1 MRQLGFLIMASTL
14 PLGITTRKAVQLLP
28 FPHIGTSYRYSTITK
43 LLEAGFME
51 ERHVTVT
58 KDHRPYENTYL
69 SLTCSGLYALAQ
81 YAGNHPVAIG
91 RVLPGAVGYDFLRCI
106 DTEDPGQA
114 DGVVRYQRQSN
125 AGIAALLRTKEA
137 EAFLQSAGVA
147 VFPFERPD
155 LSCILHRAP
164 KTENTKAPTMIGA
177 IVLSAVQ
184 RWLRSHPRQ
193 KVAID
198 RSIPMWFSSRD
209 IKTFVDGPASSH
221 HDFANYDGII
231 LLADRYITFYHA
243 GVRGTAWNAKA
254 NKRLLSYLDVV
265 FGKLGSR
272 HLAVMTFE
280 TTNQWRFLLT
290 DVHHKRRSNDPTQAI
305 GKPFLSLFLL
315 PLSDLGCAQMRQI
328 LRFDLPVSD
337 LCRELCK
344 RNHWNRDYH
353 YDTASGLLIKG
364 QLYYNLYLPTVSTL
378 LHIFDRCRSGDRDF
392 KILCPNDTDFM
403 KHLHLLFPGIKLA
416 YLERD
421 ILAADR

>member
-51 ERHVTVT
+51 ERHVTVA

-69 SLTCSGLYALAQ
+69 SLTFSGLCALVQ
-81 YAGNHPVAIG
+81 YAGNHPVEIG
-91 RVLPGAVGYDFLRCI
+91 RVVPGAIGYDFLHCI
-106 DTEDPGQA
+106 DTDDPGQV
-114 DGVVRYQRQSN
+114 DGEVQYQRQSN
-125 AGIAALLRTKEA
+125 AGIASLLHMKET

-147 VFPFERPD
+147 AFPLERPD
-155 LSCILHRAP
+155 LGCILQHTPQLGNA
-164 KTENTKAPTMIGA
+164 KAPTMIGA
-177 IVLSAVQ
+177 IVLSAIQ

-193 KVAID
+193 SVTID

-209 IKTFVDGPASSH
+209 IKAFVDGPASSH

-243 GVRGTAWNAKA
+243 GMRGTAWNAKA

-265 FGKLGSR
+265 FCKLGSR

-290 DVHHKRRSNDPTQAI
+290 DVHHKRRSNDPKQAI
-305 GKPFLSLFLL
+305 GSPFLSLFLL

-364 QLYYNLYLPTVSTL
+364 ELYYNLYLPTVSTL

-392 KILCPNDTDFM
+392 YILCPKDADFM
-403 KHLHLLFPGIKLA
+403 RRLHLMFPGIKLS
-416 YLERD
+416 YLKRD

>member
-28 FPHIGTSYRYSTITK
+28 FPHIGASYRYSTITK

-51 ERHVTVT
+51 KRHVTVT
-58 KDHRPYENTYL
+58 KDHRPYEYTYL

-81 YAGNHPVAIG
+81 YADNHPVEIC
-91 RVLPGAVGYDFLRCI
+91 RVLPGAIGYDFLHCI
-106 DTEDPGQA
+106 DTDDPGQV
-114 DGVVRYQRQSN
+114 DGEVQYQRQSN
-125 AGIAALLRTKEA
+125 AGIASLLHMNET

-147 VFPFERPD
+147 AFPLERPD
-155 LSCILHRAP
+155 LGCILQHTPQLGNA
-164 KTENTKAPTMIGA
+164 KAPTMIGA

-209 IKTFVDGPASSH
+209 IKAFVDGPASSH

-243 GVRGTAWNAKA
+243 GMRGTAWNAKA

-290 DVHHKRRSNDPTQAI
+290 DVHHKRRSNDPKQAI
-305 GKPFLSLFLL
+305 GNPFLSLFLL

-337 LCRELCK
+337 LCCELCK
-344 RNHWNRDYH
+344 RNHWDRDYH

-392 KILCPNDTDFM
+392 YILCPKDADFM
-403 KHLHLLFPGIKLA
+403 RRLHLMFPGIKLS
-416 YLERD
+416 YLKRD

>member
-1 MRQLGFLIMASTL
+1 MRQFGFLIMASTL
-14 PLGITTRKAVQLLP
+14 TLGITTRKAVQLLP

-51 ERHVTVT
+51 ERHVTVA

-69 SLTCSGLYALAQ
+69 SLTFSGLYALAK
-81 YAGNHPVAIG
+81 YAGDHPVEIG
-91 RVLPGAVGYDFLRCI
+91 RILPGAIGYDFLRYI
-106 DTEDPGQA
+106 GTEDLGQA
-114 DGVVRYQRQSN
+114 DGEVRYQRQSN

-137 EAFLQSAGVA
+137 EAFLQSARVA
-147 VFPFERPD
+147 AFPLERPD
-155 LSCILHRAP
+155 LSCILHRVP
-164 KTENTKAPTMIGA
+164 KTENIKAPTMIGA

-209 IKTFVDGPASSH
+209 IKAFVDGPASSH

-243 GVRGTAWNAKA
+243 GMRGTAWNAKA

-290 DVHHKRRSNDPTQAI
+290 DVLQKSDAVSCLHGVFEPPHRS
-305 GKPFLSLFLL
+305 L
-315 PLSDLGCAQMRQI
+315 
-328 LRFDLPVSD
+328 
-337 LCRELCK
+337 
-344 RNHWNRDYH
+344 
-353 YDTASGLLIKG
+353 
-364 QLYYNLYLPTVSTL
+364 
-378 LHIFDRCRSGDRDF
+378 
-392 KILCPNDTDFM
+392 
-403 KHLHLLFPGIKLA
+403 
-416 YLERD
+416 
-421 ILAADR
+421 

>member
-1 MRQLGFLIMASTL
+1 
-14 PLGITTRKAVQLLP
+14 
-28 FPHIGTSYRYSTITK
+28 
-43 LLEAGFME
+43 
-51 ERHVTVT
+51 
-58 KDHRPYENTYL
+58 
-69 SLTCSGLYALAQ
+69 
-81 YAGNHPVAIG
+81 
-91 RVLPGAVGYDFLRCI
+91 
-106 DTEDPGQA
+106 
-114 DGVVRYQRQSN
+114 
-125 AGIAALLRTKEA
+125 
-137 EAFLQSAGVA
+137 
-147 VFPFERPD
+147 
-155 LSCILHRAP
+155 
-164 KTENTKAPTMIGA
+164 MIGA

-209 IKTFVDGPASSH
+209 IKAFVDGPASSH

-243 GVRGTAWNAKA
+243 GMRGTAWNAKA

-290 DVHHKRRSNDPTQAI
+290 DVHHKRRSNDPKQAI
-305 GKPFLSLFLL
+305 GNPFLSLFLL

-337 LCRELCK
+337 LCCELCK
-344 RNHWNRDYH
+344 RNHWDRDYH

-392 KILCPNDTDFM
+392 YILCPKDADFM
-403 KHLHLLFPGIKLA
+403 RRLHLMFPGIKLS
-416 YLERD
+416 YLKRD